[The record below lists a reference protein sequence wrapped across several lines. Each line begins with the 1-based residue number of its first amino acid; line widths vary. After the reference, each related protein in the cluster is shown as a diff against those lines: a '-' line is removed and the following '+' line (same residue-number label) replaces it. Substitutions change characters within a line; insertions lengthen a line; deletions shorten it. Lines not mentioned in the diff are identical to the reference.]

1 MQIRAL
7 QVAAPAPRML
17 RWRGIAVLL
26 AAVALIGIVPYL
38 GSYAIRVADSVLIY
52 TLLGIGLNLVVGYA
66 GLLDLGFVAFYAVG
80 AYTYALL
87 ASPQFGIHLP
97 FLLVLPIGAALG
109 ACFGIL
115 LGIPVL
121 RLRGDYL
128 AVVTLGF
135 GEIIRVL
142 LNNADAMTNG
152 PQGII
157 GIDRAR
163 VFGIALSRPVDFF
176 WVLLVACLVCG
187 TLVYRLERSLLGQ
200 AWAAI
205 REDQDAARG
214 VGINTTRAKLAAF
227 AISASIGG
235 LAGVIFAAFQR
246 YVSPESFS
254 LNESIL
260 IVLIIVIG
268 GVGNI
273 FGVLLGAVVLVLLP
287 ELLREFAA
295 YRMLV
300 LGVVMAVLIVLR
312 PQGLLPRRL
321 GPGEL
326 LALLRG
332 QPQGSR

>member
-1 MQIRAL
+1 MLARRL
-7 QVAAPAPRML
+7 QGTA
-17 RWRGIAVLL
+17 ILL
-26 AAVALIGIVPYL
+26 AAAALIAIVPFL
-38 GSYAIRVADSVLIY
+38 GSYAIRVVDSVLIY

-80 AYTYALL
+80 AYSYALL

-109 ACFGIL
+109 ALCGVL

-142 LNNADAMTNG
+142 LNNADSLTNG

-157 GIDRAR
+157 GIDRAS
-163 VFGIALSRPVDFF
+163 VFGISLTRPVDFY
-176 WVLLVACLVCG
+176 WVLLIACLVCG
-187 TLVYRLERSLLGQ
+187 VIVYRLERSLLGM

-227 AISASIGG
+227 AISAAIGG

-246 YVSPESFS
+246 FISPDSFS

-273 FGVLLGAVVLVLLP
+273 FGVLLGAVALVLLP
-287 ELLREFAA
+287 ELLREFSA

-300 LGVVMAVLIVLR
+300 LGLAMAIVIVLR
-312 PQGLLPRRL
+312 PQGLLSRSA
-321 GPGEL
+321 GPE
-326 LALLRG
+326 ALLGLFWR
-332 QPQGSR
+332 RAR

>member
-1 MQIRAL
+1 MAT
-7 QVAAPAPRML
+7 QVLPAAMTFMRAPRL
-17 RWRGIAVLL
+17 RGAAVLL
-26 AAVALIGIVPYL
+26 LAAALITAVPHL
-38 GSYAIRVADSVLIY
+38 GPYAIRVVDSVLIY

-80 AYTYALL
+80 AYSYALL

-109 ACFGIL
+109 AGFGIL

-128 AVVTLGF
+128 AIVTLGF

-152 PQGII
+152 PQGVI

-163 VFGIALSRPVDFF
+163 VFGIPLSRPVDFF
-176 WVLLVACLVCG
+176 WVLLVACAVCG

-214 VGINTTRAKLAAF
+214 VGINTTRVKLAAF
-227 AISASIGG
+227 AISAATGG

-246 YVSPESFS
+246 YVSPDSFS

-287 ELLREFAA
+287 EFLRQFAA

-300 LGVVMAVLIVLR
+300 LGLVLATVIVLR
-312 PQGLLPRRL
+312 PQGLLPRGF
-321 GPGEL
+321 GPGAL
-326 LALLRG
+326 LGLLRG
-332 QPQGSR
+332 GARGSR